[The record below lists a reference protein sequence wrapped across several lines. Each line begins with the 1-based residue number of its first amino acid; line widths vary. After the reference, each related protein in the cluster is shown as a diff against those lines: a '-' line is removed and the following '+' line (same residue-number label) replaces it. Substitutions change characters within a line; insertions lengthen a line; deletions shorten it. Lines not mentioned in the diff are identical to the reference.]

1 MENLNE
7 FSFIEQA
14 AMEQSPA
21 HETDVRH
28 NFVEASSFIDDIANA
43 VENAADDVGHAV
55 ENVAT
60 GVAHATVGAVKAV
73 TPETPDVA
81 EVTIDVA
88 AAAGGIVVDHVF
100 TKEHATLL
108 KSVNQECS
116 IDELIDLRCSLIKAN
131 RMQK

>member
-1 MENLNE
+1 MENLDE
-7 FSFIEQA
+7 FSSIEQA

-21 HETDVRH
+21 YETDVRH
-28 NFVEASSFIDDIANA
+28 NFMEASSFIGDIVDA
-43 VENAADDVGHAV
+43 VEGAADDVGHAV

-60 GVAHATVGAVKAV
+60 DVAHATVAAAKVV

-108 KSVNQECS
+108 RSVNQECS
-116 IDELIDLRCSLIKAN
+116 IDELIDLRSSLIKAN